1 MDPLRRDLE
10 KEGAV
15 ENIIFDGAGDP
26 PESPSLYL
34 RDKVSSDGEADGS
47 GDGEADGSSDGED
60 DDSGDGGAGGSGGR
74 SLTKSGDVRY
84 EV

>member
-1 MDPLRRDLE
+1 MDPLHRDLE

-15 ENIIFDGAGDP
+15 ENIIFDGARDP

-34 RDKVSSDGEADGS
+34 RDKVPSDGEADGS
-47 GDGEADGSSDGED
+47 GDGEADG
-60 DDSGDGGAGGSGGR
+60 SGDGGAGGSGGR
-74 SLTKSGDVRY
+74 SLTKSSEVRY

>member
-10 KEGAV
+10 KEGTV

-26 PESPSLYL
+26 PESPSLFL
-34 RDKVSSDGEADGS
+34 RDDVSADREADGS
-47 GDGEADGSSDGED
+47 GDGEDDG
-60 DDSGDGGAGGSGGR
+60 SGDGGASGSGGR
-74 SLTKSGDVRY
+74 SLTKSGEVRY